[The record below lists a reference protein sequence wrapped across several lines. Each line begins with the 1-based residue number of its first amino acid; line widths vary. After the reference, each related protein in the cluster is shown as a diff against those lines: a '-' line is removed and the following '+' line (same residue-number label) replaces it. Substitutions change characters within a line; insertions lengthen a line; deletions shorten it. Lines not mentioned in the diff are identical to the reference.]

1 MSNDA
6 PPPFFPAD
14 RWKRHK
20 RMVTLPD
27 GTRAIE
33 KRPIVKSCKAINKA
47 GHEVWFPLAT
57 GPKQDVENDPYGQ
70 AIVFAKEK
78 QGTIMKGR
86 CPQGGN
92 YYVQQHLPE
101 EVRGRRV
108 CAQGAKGGP
117 ITDANPCQCVI
128 EVARIRQA
136 ENAVAMKKLEGAH
149 RNKEARDAE
158 IQEAILEQLRTSK
171 AAPAPVKHADPVD
184 PPGAS
189 FPDPMDI
196 E

>member
-6 PPPFFPAD
+6 PPFFPAD

-86 CPQGGN
+86 CPQGGG
-92 YYVQQHLPE
+92 YYVNQHLPE
-101 EVRGRRV
+101 SVKNRRPCV
-108 CAQGAKGGP
+108 EGAKGGP
-117 ITDANPCQCVI
+117 ISDANPCQCVL
-128 EVARIRQA
+128 EVMRIRQ
-136 ENAVAMKKLEGAH
+136 EDNAAAMKKLEGAA
-149 RNKEARDAE
+149 RNKQSRDAE

-171 AAPAPVKHADPVD
+171 TATPSPVVHAELST
-184 PPGAS
+184 PGAS
-189 FPDPMDI
+189 FPDPMDV